1 MNNEEERKRAIVSNL
16 LDRQAELTPAD
27 PFALMKELTQTFNKD
42 NELQEEYTQFQD
54 NISSKMETS
63 LIGNLGNLGEESKRE
78 KRSISPNRLK
88 DRRIFGNEGPSGNRG
103 TEGIFK
109 HRDLFNKAQ
118 DREKKTDWY
127 TQFQESKEKFMQVGM
142 GE

>member
-1 MNNEEERKRAIVSNL
+1 
-16 LDRQAELTPAD
+16 
-27 PFALMKELTQTFNKD
+27 MKELTETFNKD
-42 NELQEEYTQFQD
+42 NDLQEGYNQFQD

-63 LIGNLGNLGEESKRE
+63 AIGNLGNLGESKRE
-78 KRSISPNRLK
+78 KSSISPNRLK
-88 DRRIFGNEGPSGNRG
+88 DRRIFGNEGSSGNRG
-103 TEGIFK
+103 TDGIFK

-118 DREKKTDWY
+118 DRERKTDWY